1 MLSRREQRAV
11 PTVGQVSRPAHA
23 QPLNG
28 CPRANGPLGFF
39 DRPVLARMVAP
50 FLLLLGV
57 PTPAETTKTWDQTTF
72 AHFEKGRAEGVSI
85 RSDGKLILAPG
96 LRQLHEAPSSYFQAL
111 AVDRHGNVYAG
122 AGPEAKVLRITPG
135 GETSTLFE
143 TDAVEIHALAVGPDD
158 NIYAAASPEAKVF
171 KIDADGNASVFFDPE
186 ADYIWDM
193 AFDADGNLFLA
204 CGSKG
209 RLFRVPPSGDGTL
222 YFDTE
227 QTHVRSISVTDD
239 GTLVVGTDPGGL
251 ILRVSRDSADGE
263 PRGFV
268 LYQSS
273 KKEITALA
281 RAPDGTIYAAG
292 VGNRKAAVPPPPPAA
307 VPAPA
312 ATPAPGAALM
322 PGTVTVTAQPRPSV
336 PPAAAA
342 KTKITGGSEVYRI
355 RPDGQPEVVWR
366 SDKDII
372 YALALDSDGKLVI
385 GSGDRGRLLRLESE
399 TMWSLVLT
407 TPSKQVTALTTGPG
421 GRLFAASGNV
431 GAVYELGPPTAAG
444 GTFTSEPFDAKIF
457 SEWGR
462 IEWRGIGAGSNGI
475 AVSTRGGNLRGTAR
489 NWSEWSTAITE
500 ADGGSAGSPAS
511 RFVQWRATLKPT
523 AEDSPLLESVR
534 LYYLPTNIAPR
545 LTHLEMIGPNLRFVT
560 PSKPNVIRNRNLP
573 PLGAKPPAK
582 PPVRPTKPHTVT
594 AENGHIGARWAARD
608 DNRDKLTY
616 RLEIRGESELEWKV
630 LEDDLESDYHSWDST
645 AFADGFYRVRVTVSD
660 RLSNP
665 RGQAMTDTRVGEPF
679 LIDNSAPTLS
689 NLSAGRV
696 DTRLRVQL
704 DATDAASK
712 IRKAEYSIDGGEWT
726 PVVPA
731 TRLFDSG
738 SLSFDFETAEVD
750 NSEHTVAVRVR
761 DSRGNIAA
769 AKAVVRR
776 PQTAD
781 GQ

>member
-1 MLSRREQRAV
+1 MTA
-11 PTVGQVSRPAHA
+11 
-23 QPLNG
+23 G
-28 CPRANGPLGFF
+28 CSI
-39 DRPVLARMVAP
+39 
-50 FLLLLGV
+50 LLGGLGH
-57 PTPAETTKTWDQTTF
+57 AETTKTWNQTTF
-72 AHFEKGRAEGVSI
+72 AHFEKGRAAGISI
-85 RSDGKLILAPG
+85 RSDGKLLLAPQ
-96 LRQLHEAPSSYFQAL
+96 LRELHKAPSSYFQAM
-111 AVDRHGNVYAG
+111 AVDSRGNLYAG
-122 AGPEAKVLRITPG
+122 TGPEAKVLRVTPE

-143 TDAVEIHALAVGPDD
+143 TEAVEIHALAVGPDD
-158 NIYAAASPEAKVF
+158 NVYAAASPEAKVF
-171 KIDADGNASVFFDPE
+171 KIDADGNASVFFDPDI
-186 ADYIWDM
+186 DYIWDM

-209 RLFRVPPSGDGTL
+209 RIFRVPPSGEGAL

-251 ILRVSRDSADGE
+251 ILRVSRDSADAE

-268 LYQSS
+268 LYQSA
-273 KKEITALA
+273 KKEITALV

-292 VGNRKAAVPPPPPAA
+292 VGNRKAAARPPPPPA

-322 PGTVTVTAQPRPSV
+322 PGTVTVTAQPRPSA
-336 PPAAAA
+336 PTAAAA

-366 SDKDII
+366 SGKDIV
-372 YALALDSDGKLVI
+372 YALALDPAGRLLI
-385 GSGDRGRLLRLESE
+385 GSGDQGRLLRLDSE
-399 TMWSLVLT
+399 TVWSLVLA
-407 TPSKQVTALTTGPG
+407 TPSKQITALTAGPD
-421 GRLFAASGNV
+421 GRLFAATGNI
-431 GAVYELGPPTAAG
+431 GALYELGPDTAEE

-462 IEWRGIGAGSNGI
+462 IEWRGVNAGSAGI

-489 NWSEWSTAITE
+489 NWSEWSAPISE
-500 ADGGSAGSPAS
+500 SDGGPAGSPAS
-511 RFVQWRATLKPT
+511 RFVQWRATFKPT
-523 AEDSPLLESVR
+523 AEGDSPLLESVR
-534 LYYLPTNIAPR
+534 LYYLPNNIAPR
-545 LTHLEMIGPNLRFVT
+545 LTHLRMVGPNLRFVT
-560 PSKPNVIRNRNLP
+560 PSKPNVVRNRNLP
-573 PLGAKPPAK
+573 PLGAKAPAK
-582 PPVRPTKPHTVT
+582 PAARPTKPHTVT
-594 AENGHIGARWAARD
+594 SENGHIGARWAARD
-608 DNRDKLTY
+608 ANQDKLMY
-616 RLEIRGESELEWKV
+616 RLEIRGESESEWKV

-689 NLSAGRV
+689 NLSAERV

-704 DATDAASK
+704 DAADDGSK
-712 IRKAEYSIDGGEWT
+712 IRRAEYSIDGGEWT
-726 PVVPA
+726 AVIPT

-738 SLSFDFETAEVD
+738 RLSFDFETAEVD

-769 AKAVVRR
+769 GKAVVRR